1 MPQRPP
7 RQRLSSN
14 ALVLTGLAT
23 FRVVGNPEVEDVL
36 ANEHLLLPVAP
47 HSEGCEFSQVDPE
60 REDRGFI

>member
-23 FRVVGNPEVEDVL
+23 FRAYGTYRPKGSIAAAKQFTRLVSP
-36 ANEHLLLPVAP
+36 ALPLRLCALMKML
-47 HSEGCEFSQVDPE
+47 
-60 REDRGFI
+60 RGVP